1 MLYLTGIKLTA
12 EVYHLEEH
20 GVTNNPSTVAP
31 GPYATNGGYHRRE
44 PDRMAVLSETYG
56 ASIFFRRWAA
66 WMVDFILI
74 VFGYGGLVYF
84 TAKKVSEAETP
95 NMGLVVML
103 FLIGSF
109 CYYLLLEGLTG
120 YTLGKFVLR
129 IQVVNGEGKPPGMV
143 KSLIRTLIQLV
154 DTNPLFFLGLP
165 AGLCVL
171 VTPRKQRIGDMAAS
185 TYVVKVRDLG
195 KAGRKKTGIFA
206 GAIILMTII
215 SIVFAVFL
223 ISTLITQIVKPE
235 VFTSKD
241 SQFAVTAPWNWSR
254 DNMINEEA
262 DISIKNELT
271 ERYLIVLSEPKSDF
285 DSSMTLQEYKGIIE
299 EHLVSG
305 ITDSELGIASDLV
318 VNGYP
323 AIEFTLKGEVDG
335 TPIMYNVTTIETP
348 SHYHQVL
355 AWTYA
360 SRYSRA
366 QQELRKIRDS
376 FREMNML

>member
-1 MLYLTGIKLTA
+1 MTSG
-12 EVYHLEEH
+12 VYHLEEH
-20 GVTNNPSTVAP
+20 HLSKNPSTVAP
-31 GPYATNGGYHRRE
+31 GEFVRNGGYQRRE

-66 WMVDFILI
+66 WMIDFILI

-84 TAKKVSEAETP
+84 TTKKLSETGTP
-95 NMGLVVML
+95 NLGMVVIL

-129 IQVVNGEGKPPGMV
+129 IQVVNGEGRPPGMI
-143 KSLIRTLIQLV
+143 KSLIRTLIYLV
-154 DTNPLFFLGLP
+154 DTNPLLFWGLP
-165 AGLCVL
+165 AGICVL
-171 VTPRKQRIGDMAAS
+171 VTPRKQRIGDMVAN

-195 KAGRKKTGIFA
+195 KVGRKKNGIIA
-206 GAIILMTII
+206 GAIILMTIA
-215 SIVFAVFL
+215 SIVLAVSL

-235 VFTSKD
+235 VFISKD
-241 SQFAVTAPWNWSR
+241 NQFAITAPWNWSR
-254 DNMINEEA
+254 DNGINEEA
-262 DISIKNELT
+262 DISIKNEFT
-271 ERYLIVLSEPKSDF
+271 DRYLIVLSEPKSDF

-299 EHLVSG
+299 DHLVSE
-305 ITDSELGIASDLV
+305 ITDPELGLASDRV

-335 TPIMYNVTTIETP
+335 IPIMYNVTTIETP

-360 SRYSRA
+360 SRYGRA

-376 FREMNML
+376 FREMNMM

>member
-1 MLYLTGIKLTA
+1 MTSG
-12 EVYHLEEH
+12 VYHLEEH
-20 GVTNNPSTVAP
+20 HLSKNPSTVAP
-31 GPYATNGGYHRRE
+31 GEFVRNGGYQRRE

-66 WMVDFILI
+66 WMIDFILI

-84 TAKKVSEAETP
+84 AAKKLSETETP
-95 NMGLVVML
+95 NLGMVVIL

-129 IQVVNGEGKPPGMV
+129 IQVVNGEGRPPGMI
-143 KSLIRTLIQLV
+143 KSLIRTLIYLV
-154 DTNPLFFLGLP
+154 DTNPLLFWGLP
-165 AGLCVL
+165 AGICVL
-171 VTPRKQRIGDMAAS
+171 VTPRKQRIGDMVAN

-195 KAGRKKTGIFA
+195 KVGRKKNGIIA
-206 GAIILMTII
+206 GAIILMTIA
-215 SIVFAVFL
+215 SIVFAVSL

-235 VFTSKD
+235 VFISKD
-241 SQFAVTAPWNWSR
+241 NQFAITAPWNWSR

-262 DISIKNELT
+262 DISIKNEFT
-271 ERYLIVLSEPKSDF
+271 DRYLIVLSEPKSDF

-299 EHLVSG
+299 DHLVSE
-305 ITDSELGIASDLV
+305 ITDPELGLASDRV

-335 TPIMYNVTTIETP
+335 IPIMYNVTTIETP

-360 SRYSRA
+360 SRYGRA

-376 FREMNML
+376 FRGMNMM

>member
-1 MLYLTGIKLTA
+1 MLYLTRIKLTSG
-12 EVYHLEEH
+12 VYHLEEH
-20 GVTNNPSTVAP
+20 HLSKNPSTVAP
-31 GPYATNGGYHRRE
+31 GEFVRNGGYQRRE

-66 WMVDFILI
+66 WMINFILI

-84 TAKKVSEAETP
+84 AAKKLSETETP
-95 NMGLVVML
+95 NLGMVVIL

-129 IQVVNGEGKPPGMV
+129 IQVVNGEGRPPGMI
-143 KSLIRTLIQLV
+143 KSLIRTLIYLV
-154 DTNPLFFLGLP
+154 DTNPLLFWGLP
-165 AGLCVL
+165 AGICVL
-171 VTPRKQRIGDMAAS
+171 VTPRKQRIGDMVAN

-195 KAGRKKTGIFA
+195 KVGRKKNGIIA
-206 GAIILMTII
+206 GAIILMTIA
-215 SIVFAVFL
+215 SIVFAVSL

-235 VFTSKD
+235 VFISKD
-241 SQFAVTAPWNWSR
+241 NQFAITAPWNWSR

-262 DISIKNELT
+262 DISIKNEFT
-271 ERYLIVLSEPKSDF
+271 DRYLIVLSEPKSDF

-299 EHLVSG
+299 DHLVSE
-305 ITDSELGIASDLV
+305 ITDPELGLASDRV

-335 TPIMYNVTTIETP
+335 IPIMYNVTTIETP

-360 SRYSRA
+360 SRYGRA

-376 FREMNML
+376 FREMNMM

>member
-1 MLYLTGIKLTA
+1 MLYLTRIKLTSG
-12 EVYHLEEH
+12 VYHLEEH
-20 GVTNNPSTVAP
+20 HLSKNPSTVAP
-31 GPYATNGGYHRRE
+31 GEFVRNGGYQRRE

-66 WMVDFILI
+66 WMIDFILI

-84 TAKKVSEAETP
+84 TTKKLSETGTP
-95 NMGLVVML
+95 NLGMVVIL

-109 CYYLLLEGLTG
+109 CYFLLLEGLTG

-129 IQVVNGEGKPPGMV
+129 IQVVNGEGRPPGMI
-143 KSLIRTLIQLV
+143 KSLIRTLIHLV
-154 DTNPLFFLGLP
+154 DTNPLLFWGLP
-165 AGLCVL
+165 AGICVL
-171 VTPRKQRIGDMAAS
+171 VTPRKQRIGDMVAN

-195 KAGRKKTGIFA
+195 KVGRKKNGIIA
-206 GAIILMTII
+206 GAIILMTIA
-215 SIVFAVFL
+215 SIVFAVSL

-235 VFTSKD
+235 VFISKD
-241 SQFAVTAPWNWSR
+241 NQFAITAPWNWSR
-254 DNMINEEA
+254 DNGINEEA
-262 DISIKNELT
+262 DISIKNEFT
-271 ERYLIVLSEPKSDF
+271 DRYLIVLSEPKSDF
-285 DSSMTLQEYKGIIE
+285 DSSMNLQEYKGIIE
-299 EHLVSG
+299 DHLVSE
-305 ITDSELGIASDLV
+305 ITDPELGLASDRV

-335 TPIMYNVTTIETP
+335 IPIMYNVTTIETP

-360 SRYSRA
+360 SRYGRA

-376 FREMNML
+376 FREMNMM

>member
-1 MLYLTGIKLTA
+1 M
-12 EVYHLEEH
+12 EEH

-129 IQVVNGEGKPPGMV
+129 IQVVNGEGRPPGIV

>member
-1 MLYLTGIKLTA
+1 M
-12 EVYHLEEH
+12 EEL
-20 GVTNNPSTVAP
+20 NLSKNPSASASEEP
-31 GPYATNGGYHRRE
+31 MRNGGYHRRE
-44 PDRMAVLSETYG
+44 PDKMTSLSQTYG

-66 WMVDFILI
+66 WMIDFILI

-84 TAKKVSEAETP
+84 IAKKVAETESP
-95 NMGLVVML
+95 NMGMVVIL

-129 IQVVNGEGKPPGMV
+129 IQVVNGEGMPPGMI
-143 KSLIRTLIQLV
+143 KSLIRTLIHLV
-154 DTNPLFFLGLP
+154 DTNPLLFWGLP
-165 AGLCVL
+165 AGICVL
-171 VTPRKQRIGDMAAS
+171 VTPRKQRIGDMAAN
-185 TYVVKVRDLG
+185 TYVVRTRDLG
-195 KAGRKKTGIFA
+195 KVSKRKTGIFA
-206 GAIILMTII
+206 GAIILMTITAL
-215 SIVFAVFL
+215 VFAFSL

-241 SQFAVTAPWNWSR
+241 NQFAVTAPWTWSR
-254 DNMINEEA
+254 DNRINEEA
-262 DISIKNELT
+262 DISIKNEFT
-271 ERYLIVLSEPKSDF
+271 DRYLIVLSEPKSDF

-299 EHLVSG
+299 DHLVSG
-305 ITDSELGIASDLV
+305 ITDPELGTASDMV

-323 AIEFTLKGEVDG
+323 AIEFTLKGEIDG
-335 TPIMYNVTTIETP
+335 NLAMYNVTTIETP

-376 FREMNML
+376 FREMNIM

>member
-1 MLYLTGIKLTA
+1 MLYLTGVKLTSG
-12 EVYHLEEH
+12 VYHLEEH
-20 GVTNNPSTVAP
+20 HLSKNPSTVAP
-31 GPYATNGGYHRRE
+31 GEFVRNGGYQRRE

-66 WMVDFILI
+66 WMIDFILI

-84 TAKKVSEAETP
+84 TTKKLSETGTP
-95 NMGLVVML
+95 NLGMVVIL

-129 IQVVNGEGKPPGMV
+129 IQVVNGEGRPPGMI
-143 KSLIRTLIQLV
+143 KSLIRTLIYLV
-154 DTNPLFFLGLP
+154 DTNPLLFWGLP
-165 AGLCVL
+165 AGICVL
-171 VTPRKQRIGDMAAS
+171 VTPRKQRIGDMVAN

-195 KAGRKKTGIFA
+195 KVGRKKTGIIA
-206 GAIILMTII
+206 GAIILMTIA
-215 SIVFAVFL
+215 SIVLAVSL

-235 VFTSKD
+235 VFISKD
-241 SQFAVTAPWNWSR
+241 NQFAITAPWNWSR

-262 DISIKNELT
+262 DISIKNEFT
-271 ERYLIVLSEPKSDF
+271 DRYLIVLSEPKSDF
-285 DSSMTLQEYKGIIE
+285 DNSMTLQEYKGIIE
-299 EHLVSG
+299 DHLVSG
-305 ITDSELGIASDLV
+305 ITDPELGLASDRM

-335 TPIMYNVTTIETP
+335 IPIMYNVTTIETP

-360 SRYSRA
+360 SRYGRA

-376 FREMNML
+376 FREMNMM

>member
-1 MLYLTGIKLTA
+1 M
-12 EVYHLEEH
+12 EEH
-20 GVTNNPSTVAP
+20 HLSKNPSTVAP
-31 GPYATNGGYHRRE
+31 GEFVRNGGYQRRE

-66 WMVDFILI
+66 WMIDFILI

-84 TAKKVSEAETP
+84 AAKKLSETETP
-95 NMGLVVML
+95 NLGMVVIL

-129 IQVVNGEGKPPGMV
+129 IQVVNGEGRPPGMI
-143 KSLIRTLIQLV
+143 KSLIRTLIYLV
-154 DTNPLFFLGLP
+154 DTNPLLFWGLP
-165 AGLCVL
+165 AGICVL
-171 VTPRKQRIGDMAAS
+171 VTPRKQRIGDMVAN

-195 KAGRKKTGIFA
+195 KVGRKKNGIIA
-206 GAIILMTII
+206 GAIILMTIA
-215 SIVFAVFL
+215 SIVFAVSL

-235 VFTSKD
+235 VFISKD
-241 SQFAVTAPWNWSR
+241 NQFAITAPWNWSR

-262 DISIKNELT
+262 DISIKNEFT
-271 ERYLIVLSEPKSDF
+271 DRYLIVLSEPKSDF

-299 EHLVSG
+299 DHLVSE
-305 ITDSELGIASDLV
+305 ITDPELGLASDRV

-335 TPIMYNVTTIETP
+335 IPIMYNVTTIETP

-360 SRYSRA
+360 SRYGRA

-376 FREMNML
+376 FREMNMM

>member
-1 MLYLTGIKLTA
+1 MLYLTRIKLTSG
-12 EVYHLEEH
+12 VYHLEEH
-20 GVTNNPSTVAP
+20 HLSKNPSTVAP
-31 GPYATNGGYHRRE
+31 GEFVRNGGYQRRE

-66 WMVDFILI
+66 WMIDFILI

-84 TAKKVSEAETP
+84 AAKKLSETETP
-95 NMGLVVML
+95 NLGMVVIL

-129 IQVVNGEGKPPGMV
+129 IQVVNGEGRPPGMI
-143 KSLIRTLIQLV
+143 KSLIRTLIYLV
-154 DTNPLFFLGLP
+154 DTNPLLFWGLP
-165 AGLCVL
+165 AGICVL
-171 VTPRKQRIGDMAAS
+171 VTPRKQRIGDMVAN

-195 KAGRKKTGIFA
+195 KVGRKKNGIIA
-206 GAIILMTII
+206 GAIILMTIA
-215 SIVFAVFL
+215 SIVFAVSL

-235 VFTSKD
+235 VFISKD
-241 SQFAVTAPWNWSR
+241 NQFAITAPWNWSR

-262 DISIKNELT
+262 DISIKNEFT
-271 ERYLIVLSEPKSDF
+271 DRYLIVLSEPKSDF

-299 EHLVSG
+299 DHLVSE
-305 ITDSELGIASDLV
+305 ITDPELGLASDRV

-335 TPIMYNVTTIETP
+335 IPIMYNVTTIETP

-360 SRYSRA
+360 SRYGRA

-376 FREMNML
+376 FREMNMM

>member
-1 MLYLTGIKLTA
+1 MLYLTGIKLTSG
-12 EVYHLEEH
+12 VYHLEEQD
-20 GVTNNPSTVAP
+20 VTNNPSTVAP
-31 GPYATNGGYHRRE
+31 GPYATNGNYHRRE
-44 PDRMAVLSETYG
+44 PDKMAVLSETYG

-66 WMVDFILI
+66 WMIDFILI

-84 TAKKVSEAETP
+84 TAKKVSEVGTP

-103 FLIGSF
+103 FLMGSF

-143 KSLIRTLIQLV
+143 KSLIRTLIHLV
-154 DTNPLFFLGLP
+154 DMNPLLFFGLP
-165 AGLCVL
+165 AGICVL
-171 VTPRKQRIGDMAAS
+171 VTPRKQRIGDMAAN

-195 KAGRKKTGIFA
+195 TVSRKKTGILS
-206 GAIILMTII
+206 GVIILMTII
-215 SIVFAVFL
+215 SIVFAVSL
-223 ISTLITQIVKPE
+223 ITTLITQIVKPE

-254 DNMINEEA
+254 DDRINEDA
-262 DISIKNELT
+262 DISIKNEFT

-285 DSSMTLQEYKGIIE
+285 DSSMTLQDYKGIIE
-299 EHLVSG
+299 DHLVSG
-305 ITDSELGIASDLV
+305 IMAPELGNPSDIE

-323 AIEFTLKGEVDG
+323 AIEFTLKGEVEG

>member
-1 MLYLTGIKLTA
+1 MTSG
-12 EVYHLEEH
+12 VYHLEEH
-20 GVTNNPSTVAP
+20 HLSKNPSTVAP
-31 GPYATNGGYHRRE
+31 GEFVRNGGYQRRE

-66 WMVDFILI
+66 WMIDFILI

-84 TAKKVSEAETP
+84 AAKKLSETETP
-95 NMGLVVML
+95 NLGMVVIL

-129 IQVVNGEGKPPGMV
+129 IQVVNGEGRPPGMI
-143 KSLIRTLIQLV
+143 KSLIRTLIYLV
-154 DTNPLFFLGLP
+154 DTNPLLFWGLP
-165 AGLCVL
+165 AGICVL
-171 VTPRKQRIGDMAAS
+171 VTPRKQRIGDMVAN

-195 KAGRKKTGIFA
+195 KVGRKKNGIIA
-206 GAIILMTII
+206 GAIILMTIA
-215 SIVFAVFL
+215 SIVFAVSL

-235 VFTSKD
+235 VFISKD
-241 SQFAVTAPWNWSR
+241 NQFAITAPWNWSR
-254 DNMINEEA
+254 DNGINEEA
-262 DISIKNELT
+262 DISIKNEFT
-271 ERYLIVLSEPKSDF
+271 DRYLIVLSEPKSDF

-299 EHLVSG
+299 DHLVSG
-305 ITDSELGIASDLV
+305 ITDPELGLASDRM

-335 TPIMYNVTTIETP
+335 IPIMYNVTTIETP

-360 SRYSRA
+360 SRYGRA

-376 FREMNML
+376 FREMNMM

>member
-1 MLYLTGIKLTA
+1 MLYLTGIKLTT

-20 GVTNNPSTVAP
+20 GVTNNPSTVVL
-31 GPYATNGGYHRRE
+31 GPYATTGGYHRRE
-44 PDRMAVLSETYG
+44 PDKMAVLSETYG

-66 WMVDFILI
+66 WMIDFILI

-95 NMGLVVML
+95 NMGMVVML

-129 IQVVNGEGKPPGMV
+129 IQVVNEEGRPPGMA

-171 VTPRKQRIGDMAAS
+171 VTPRKQRIGDMAAN

-215 SIVFAVFL
+215 SIVFAVSL

>member
-1 MLYLTGIKLTA
+1 MLYLTGIKLTTG
-12 EVYHLEEH
+12 VYHLEEH
-20 GVTNNPSTVAP
+20 NLSKNPSTVVP
-31 GPYATNGGYHRRE
+31 GEYAAHGSYHRRE
-44 PDRMAVLSETYG
+44 PDKMAVLSATYG

-66 WMVDFILI
+66 WMIDFILI

-95 NMGLVVML
+95 NMGMVVML

-129 IQVVNGEGKPPGMV
+129 IQVVNGEGRPPGMV
-143 KSLIRTLIQLV
+143 KSLIRTLIHLV
-154 DTNPLFFLGLP
+154 DTNPLLFLGLP

-171 VTPRKQRIGDMAAS
+171 VTPRKQRLGDMAAS

-195 KAGRKKTGIFA
+195 TVGRKKTGIFT

-215 SIVFAVFL
+215 SVIFAVSL
-223 ISTLITQIVKPE
+223 ISSLITQMVKPE
-235 VFTSKD
+235 VFVSKD
-241 SQFAVTAPWNWSR
+241 DQFAVTAPWNWSR
-254 DNMINEEA
+254 DDTINEDA
-262 DISIKNELT
+262 AISIKNEFT
-271 ERYLIVLSEPKSDF
+271 ERYVIVLSEPKSDF
-285 DSSMTLQEYKGIIE
+285 DSSMTLQEYKGIIKD
-299 EHLVSG
+299 HLVSG
-305 ITDSELGIASDLV
+305 ITAPELGDPSDIL

-323 AIEFTLKGEVDG
+323 AIEFTLKGEVEG

-376 FREMNML
+376 FREMNR

>member
-1 MLYLTGIKLTA
+1 MLYLTGVKLTSG
-12 EVYHLEEH
+12 VYHLEEH
-20 GVTNNPSTVAP
+20 HLSKNPSTVAP
-31 GPYATNGGYHRRE
+31 GEFVRNGGYQRRE

-66 WMVDFILI
+66 WMIDFILI

-84 TAKKVSEAETP
+84 TTKKLSETGTP
-95 NMGLVVML
+95 NLGMVVIL

-129 IQVVNGEGKPPGMV
+129 IQVVNGEGRPPGMI
-143 KSLIRTLIQLV
+143 KSLIRTLIYLV
-154 DTNPLFFLGLP
+154 DTNPLLFWGLP
-165 AGLCVL
+165 AGICVL
-171 VTPRKQRIGDMAAS
+171 VTPRKQRIGDMVAN

-195 KAGRKKTGIFA
+195 KVGRKKNGIIA
-206 GAIILMTII
+206 GAIILMTIA
-215 SIVFAVFL
+215 SIVLAVSL

-235 VFTSKD
+235 VFISKD
-241 SQFAVTAPWNWSR
+241 NQFAITAPWNWSR
-254 DNMINEEA
+254 DNGINEEA
-262 DISIKNELT
+262 DISIKNEFT
-271 ERYLIVLSEPKSDF
+271 DRYLIVLSEPKSDF

-299 EHLVSG
+299 DHLVSG
-305 ITDSELGIASDLV
+305 ITDPELGLASDRV

-335 TPIMYNVTTIETP
+335 IPIMYNVTTIETP

-360 SRYSRA
+360 SRYGRA

-376 FREMNML
+376 FREMNMM

>member
-1 MLYLTGIKLTA
+1 MTSG
-12 EVYHLEEH
+12 VYHLEEH
-20 GVTNNPSTVAP
+20 HLSKNPSTVAP
-31 GPYATNGGYHRRE
+31 GEFVRNGSYQRRE

-66 WMVDFILI
+66 WMIDFILI

-84 TAKKVSEAETP
+84 AAKKLSETETP
-95 NMGLVVML
+95 NLGMVVIL

-129 IQVVNGEGKPPGMV
+129 IQVVNGEGRPPGMI
-143 KSLIRTLIQLV
+143 KSLIRTLIYLV
-154 DTNPLFFLGLP
+154 DTNPLLFWGLP
-165 AGLCVL
+165 AGICVL
-171 VTPRKQRIGDMAAS
+171 VTPRKQRIGDMVAN

-195 KAGRKKTGIFA
+195 KVGRKKNGIIA
-206 GAIILMTII
+206 GAIILMTIA
-215 SIVFAVFL
+215 SIVFAVSL

-235 VFTSKD
+235 VFISKD
-241 SQFAVTAPWNWSR
+241 NQFAITAPWNWSR

-262 DISIKNELT
+262 DISIKNEFT
-271 ERYLIVLSEPKSDF
+271 DRYLIVLSEPKSDF

-299 EHLVSG
+299 DHLVSE
-305 ITDSELGIASDLV
+305 ITDPELGLASDRV

-335 TPIMYNVTTIETP
+335 IPIMYNVTTIETP

-360 SRYSRA
+360 SRYGRA

-376 FREMNML
+376 FREMNMM

>member
-1 MLYLTGIKLTA
+1 MLYLTRIKLTSG
-12 EVYHLEEH
+12 VYHLEEH
-20 GVTNNPSTVAP
+20 HLSKNPSTVAP
-31 GPYATNGGYHRRE
+31 GEFVRNGGYQRRE

-66 WMVDFILI
+66 WMIDFILI

-84 TAKKVSEAETP
+84 AAKKLSETETP
-95 NMGLVVML
+95 NLGMVVIL

-129 IQVVNGEGKPPGMV
+129 IQVVNGEGRPPGMI
-143 KSLIRTLIQLV
+143 KSLIRTLIYLV
-154 DTNPLFFLGLP
+154 DTNPLLFWGLP
-165 AGLCVL
+165 AGICVL
-171 VTPRKQRIGDMAAS
+171 VTPRKQRIGDMVAN

-195 KAGRKKTGIFA
+195 KVGRKKNGIIA
-206 GAIILMTII
+206 GAIILMTIA
-215 SIVFAVFL
+215 SIVFAVSL

-235 VFTSKD
+235 VFISKD
-241 SQFAVTAPWNWSR
+241 NQFAITAPWNWSR

-262 DISIKNELT
+262 DISIKNEFT
-271 ERYLIVLSEPKSDF
+271 DRYLIVLSEPKSDF

-299 EHLVSG
+299 DHLVSE
-305 ITDSELGIASDLV
+305 ITDPELGLASDRV

-335 TPIMYNVTTIETP
+335 IPIMYNVTTIETP

-360 SRYSRA
+360 SRYGRA

-376 FREMNML
+376 FRGMNMM

>member
-1 MLYLTGIKLTA
+1 MLYLTGVKLTSG
-12 EVYHLEEH
+12 VYHLEEH
-20 GVTNNPSTVAP
+20 HLSKNPSTVAP
-31 GPYATNGGYHRRE
+31 GEFVRNGGYQRRE

-66 WMVDFILI
+66 WMIDFILI

-84 TAKKVSEAETP
+84 TTKKLSETGTP
-95 NMGLVVML
+95 NLGMVVIL

-129 IQVVNGEGKPPGMV
+129 IQVVNGEGRPPGMI
-143 KSLIRTLIQLV
+143 KSLIRTLIYLV
-154 DTNPLFFLGLP
+154 DTNPLLFWGLP
-165 AGLCVL
+165 AGICVL
-171 VTPRKQRIGDMAAS
+171 VTPRKQRIGDMVAN

-195 KAGRKKTGIFA
+195 KVGRKKNGIIA
-206 GAIILMTII
+206 GAIILMTIA
-215 SIVFAVFL
+215 SIVFAVSL

-235 VFTSKD
+235 VFISKD
-241 SQFAVTAPWNWSR
+241 NQFAITAPWNWSR
-254 DNMINEEA
+254 DNGINEEA
-262 DISIKNELT
+262 DISIKNEFT
-271 ERYLIVLSEPKSDF
+271 DRYLIVLSEPKSDF

-299 EHLVSG
+299 DHLVSE
-305 ITDSELGIASDLV
+305 ITDPELGLASDRV

-335 TPIMYNVTTIETP
+335 IPIMYNVTTIETP

-360 SRYSRA
+360 SRYGRA

-376 FREMNML
+376 FREMNMM

>member
-1 MLYLTGIKLTA
+1 MLYLTGVKLTSG
-12 EVYHLEEH
+12 VYHLEEH
-20 GVTNNPSTVAP
+20 HLSKNPSTVAP
-31 GPYATNGGYHRRE
+31 GEFVRNGGYQRRE

-66 WMVDFILI
+66 WMIDFILI

-84 TAKKVSEAETP
+84 TTKKLSETGTP
-95 NMGLVVML
+95 NLGMVVIL

-129 IQVVNGEGKPPGMV
+129 IQVVNGEGRPPGMI
-143 KSLIRTLIQLV
+143 KSLIRTLIHLV
-154 DTNPLFFLGLP
+154 DTNPLLFWGLP
-165 AGLCVL
+165 AGICVL
-171 VTPRKQRIGDMAAS
+171 VTPRKQRIGDMVAN

-195 KAGRKKTGIFA
+195 KVGRKKNGIIA
-206 GAIILMTII
+206 GAIILMTIA
-215 SIVFAVFL
+215 SIVLAVSL

-235 VFTSKD
+235 VFISKD
-241 SQFAVTAPWNWSR
+241 NQFAITAPWNWSR
-254 DNMINEEA
+254 DNGINEEA
-262 DISIKNELT
+262 DISIKNEFT
-271 ERYLIVLSEPKSDF
+271 DRYLIVLSEPKSDF

-299 EHLVSG
+299 DHLVSE
-305 ITDSELGIASDLV
+305 ITDPELGLASDRV

-335 TPIMYNVTTIETP
+335 IPIMYNVTTIETP

-360 SRYSRA
+360 SRYGRA

-376 FREMNML
+376 FREMNMM

>member
-1 MLYLTGIKLTA
+1 MTSG
-12 EVYHLEEH
+12 VYHLEEH
-20 GVTNNPSTVAP
+20 HLSKNPSTVAP
-31 GPYATNGGYHRRE
+31 GEFVRNGGYQRRE

-66 WMVDFILI
+66 WMIDFILI

-84 TAKKVSEAETP
+84 AAKKLSETETP
-95 NMGLVVML
+95 NLGMVVIL

-129 IQVVNGEGKPPGMV
+129 IQVVNGEGRPPGMI
-143 KSLIRTLIQLV
+143 KSLIRTLIYLV
-154 DTNPLFFLGLP
+154 DTNPLLFWGLP
-165 AGLCVL
+165 AGICVL
-171 VTPRKQRIGDMAAS
+171 VTPRKQRIGDMVAN

-195 KAGRKKTGIFA
+195 KVGRKKNGIIA
-206 GAIILMTII
+206 GAIILMTIA
-215 SIVFAVFL
+215 SIVLAVSL

-235 VFTSKD
+235 VFISKD
-241 SQFAVTAPWNWSR
+241 NQFAITAPWNWSR

-262 DISIKNELT
+262 DISIKNEFT
-271 ERYLIVLSEPKSDF
+271 DRYLIVLSEPKSDF

-299 EHLVSG
+299 DHLVSG
-305 ITDSELGIASDLV
+305 ITDPELGLTSDRM

-335 TPIMYNVTTIETP
+335 IPIMYNVTTIETP

-360 SRYSRA
+360 SRYGRA

-376 FREMNML
+376 FREMNMM

>member
-1 MLYLTGIKLTA
+1 MLYLTRIKLTSG
-12 EVYHLEEH
+12 VYHLEEP
-20 GVTNNPSTVAP
+20 NLLKNPSTVAP
-31 GPYATNGGYHRRE
+31 GEFVRNGGYQRRE
-44 PDRMAVLSETYG
+44 PDKMAVLSETYG

-66 WMVDFILI
+66 WMIDFILI

-84 TAKKVSEAETP
+84 TTEKVAEAETP
-95 NMGLVVML
+95 NMGMVVML

-129 IQVVNGEGKPPGMV
+129 IQVVNGEGRPPGMV
-143 KSLIRTLIQLV
+143 KSLIRTLIHLV
-154 DTNPLFFLGLP
+154 DTNPLLFMGLP
-165 AGLCVL
+165 AGICVL
-171 VTPRKQRIGDMAAS
+171 VTPRKQRIGDMAAN

-195 KAGRKKTGIFA
+195 KVGRKKTGIIA
-206 GAIILMTII
+206 GAIILTTII
-215 SIVFAVFL
+215 SMVFAVSL
-223 ISTLITQIVKPE
+223 ISMLITQIMKPE

-254 DNMINEEA
+254 DNRINEDA
-262 DISIKNELT
+262 DIAIKNELT

-299 EHLVSG
+299 DHLVSG
-305 ITDSELGIASDLV
+305 ITDPELGTASDMV

-323 AIEFTLKGEVDG
+323 AIEFTLKGKIDG
-335 TPIMYNVTTIETP
+335 NLAMYNVTTIETP

>member
-1 MLYLTGIKLTA
+1 MLYLTRIKLTSG
-12 EVYHLEEH
+12 VYHLEEH
-20 GVTNNPSTVAP
+20 HLSKNPSTVAP
-31 GPYATNGGYHRRE
+31 GEFVRNGGYQRRE

-66 WMVDFILI
+66 WMIDFILI

-84 TAKKVSEAETP
+84 AAKKLSETETP
-95 NMGLVVML
+95 NLGMVVIL

-129 IQVVNGEGKPPGMV
+129 IQVVNGEGRPPGMI
-143 KSLIRTLIQLV
+143 KSLIRTLIYLV
-154 DTNPLFFLGLP
+154 DTNPLLFWGLP
-165 AGLCVL
+165 AGICVL
-171 VTPRKQRIGDMAAS
+171 VTPRKQRIGDMVAN

-195 KAGRKKTGIFA
+195 KVGRKKNGIIA
-206 GAIILMTII
+206 GAIILMTIA
-215 SIVFAVFL
+215 SIVFAVSL

-235 VFTSKD
+235 VFISKD
-241 SQFAVTAPWNWSR
+241 NQFAITVPWNWSR

-262 DISIKNELT
+262 DISIKNEFT
-271 ERYLIVLSEPKSDF
+271 DRYLIVLSEPKSDF

-299 EHLVSG
+299 DHLVSE
-305 ITDSELGIASDLV
+305 ITDPELGLASDRV

-335 TPIMYNVTTIETP
+335 IPIMYNVTTIETP

-360 SRYSRA
+360 SRYGRA

-376 FREMNML
+376 FREMNMM

>member
-1 MLYLTGIKLTA
+1 MR
-12 EVYHLEEH
+12 
-20 GVTNNPSTVAP
+20 
-31 GPYATNGGYHRRE
+31 NGGYHRRE
-44 PDRMAVLSETYG
+44 PDKMTSLSQTYG

-66 WMVDFILI
+66 WMIDFILI

-84 TAKKVSEAETP
+84 IAKKVAETESP
-95 NMGLVVML
+95 NMGMVVIL

-129 IQVVNGEGKPPGMV
+129 IQVVNGEGMPPGMI
-143 KSLIRTLIQLV
+143 KSLIRTLIHLV
-154 DTNPLFFLGLP
+154 DTNPLLFWGLP
-165 AGLCVL
+165 AGICVL
-171 VTPRKQRIGDMAAS
+171 VTPRKQRIGDMAAN
-185 TYVVKVRDLG
+185 TYVVRTRDLG
-195 KAGRKKTGIFA
+195 KVSKRKTGIFA
-206 GAIILMTII
+206 GAIILMTITAL
-215 SIVFAVFL
+215 VFAFSL

-241 SQFAVTAPWNWSR
+241 NQFAVTAPWTWSR
-254 DNMINEEA
+254 DNRINEEA
-262 DISIKNELT
+262 DISIKNEFT
-271 ERYLIVLSEPKSDF
+271 DRYLIVLSEPKSDF

-299 EHLVSG
+299 DHLVSG
-305 ITDSELGIASDLV
+305 ITDPELGTASDMV

-323 AIEFTLKGEVDG
+323 AIEFTLKGEIDG
-335 TPIMYNVTTIETP
+335 NLAMYNVTTIETP

-376 FREMNML
+376 FREMNIM

>member
-1 MLYLTGIKLTA
+1 M
-12 EVYHLEEH
+12 EEH
-20 GVTNNPSTVAP
+20 HLSKNPSTVAP
-31 GPYATNGGYHRRE
+31 GEFVRNGGYQRRE

-66 WMVDFILI
+66 WMIDFILI

-84 TAKKVSEAETP
+84 AAKKLSETGTP
-95 NMGLVVML
+95 NLGMVVIL

-129 IQVVNGEGKPPGMV
+129 IQVVNGEGRPPGMI
-143 KSLIRTLIQLV
+143 KSLIRTLIHLV
-154 DTNPLFFLGLP
+154 DTNPLLFWGLP
-165 AGLCVL
+165 AGICVL
-171 VTPRKQRIGDMAAS
+171 VTPRKQRIGDMVAN

-195 KAGRKKTGIFA
+195 KVGRKKTGIIA
-206 GAIILMTII
+206 GAIILMTIA
-215 SIVFAVFL
+215 SIVFAVSL

-235 VFTSKD
+235 VFISKD
-241 SQFAVTAPWNWSR
+241 NQFAITAPWNWSR

-262 DISIKNELT
+262 DISIKNEFT
-271 ERYLIVLSEPKSDF
+271 DRYLIVLSEPKSDF
-285 DSSMTLQEYKGIIE
+285 DSSMTLQEYKGIIGD
-299 EHLVSG
+299 HLVSG
-305 ITDSELGIASDLV
+305 ITDPELGLASDRM

-335 TPIMYNVTTIETP
+335 IPIMYNVTTIETP

-360 SRYSRA
+360 SRYGRA

-376 FREMNML
+376 FREMNIM

>member
-1 MLYLTGIKLTA
+1 MTSG
-12 EVYHLEEH
+12 VYHLEEH
-20 GVTNNPSTVAP
+20 HLSKNPSTVAP
-31 GPYATNGGYHRRE
+31 GEFVRNGGYQRRE

-66 WMVDFILI
+66 WMIDFILI

-84 TAKKVSEAETP
+84 AAKKLSETETP
-95 NMGLVVML
+95 NLGMVVIL

-129 IQVVNGEGKPPGMV
+129 IQVVNGEGRPPGMI
-143 KSLIRTLIQLV
+143 KSLIRTLIYLV
-154 DTNPLFFLGLP
+154 DTNPLLFWGLP
-165 AGLCVL
+165 AGICVL
-171 VTPRKQRIGDMAAS
+171 VTPRKQRIGDMVAN

-195 KAGRKKTGIFA
+195 KVGRKKNGIIA
-206 GAIILMTII
+206 GAIILMTIA
-215 SIVFAVFL
+215 SIVFAVSL

-235 VFTSKD
+235 VFISKD
-241 SQFAVTAPWNWSR
+241 NQFAITAPWNWSR

-262 DISIKNELT
+262 DISIKNEFT
-271 ERYLIVLSEPKSDF
+271 DRYLIVLSEPKSDF

-299 EHLVSG
+299 DHLVSG
-305 ITDSELGIASDLV
+305 ITDPELGLASDRM

-335 TPIMYNVTTIETP
+335 IPIMYNVTTIETP

-360 SRYSRA
+360 SRYGRA

-376 FREMNML
+376 FREMNMM

>member
-1 MLYLTGIKLTA
+1 M
-12 EVYHLEEH
+12 EEH
-20 GVTNNPSTVAP
+20 NLSKNPSTVAP
-31 GPYATNGGYHRRE
+31 GEFVRNGGYRRRE

-66 WMVDFILI
+66 WMIDFIFI

-84 TAKKVSEAETP
+84 IAKKVAEAEIP
-95 NMGLVVML
+95 NMGMVVIL

-129 IQVVNGEGKPPGMV
+129 IQVVNGEGMPPGMI
-143 KSLIRTLIQLV
+143 KSLIRTLIHLV
-154 DTNPLFFLGLP
+154 DTNPLLFWGLP
-165 AGLCVL
+165 AGICVL
-171 VTPRKQRIGDMAAS
+171 VTPRKQRIGDMAAN
-185 TYVVKVRDLG
+185 TYVVRTRDLG
-195 KAGRKKTGIFA
+195 KVSKKKTGIIA
-206 GAIILMTII
+206 GAIILMTIT
-215 SIVFAVFL
+215 SIVLAVSL

-241 SQFAVTAPWNWSR
+241 NQFAVTAPWNWSR
-254 DNMINEEA
+254 DNRINEEA
-262 DISIKNELT
+262 DISIKNEFT
-271 ERYLIVLSEPKSDF
+271 DRYLIVLSEPKSDF

-299 EHLVSG
+299 DHLVSE
-305 ITDSELGIASDLV
+305 ITDPELGIASERV

-335 TPIMYNVTTIETP
+335 IPIMYNVTTIETP

-360 SRYSRA
+360 SRYGRA

-376 FREMNML
+376 FREMNMM

>member
-1 MLYLTGIKLTA
+1 MTSG
-12 EVYHLEEH
+12 VYHLEEH
-20 GVTNNPSTVAP
+20 HLSKNPSTVAP
-31 GPYATNGGYHRRE
+31 GEFVRNGGYQRRE

-66 WMVDFILI
+66 WMIDFILI

-84 TAKKVSEAETP
+84 AAKKLSETETP
-95 NMGLVVML
+95 NLGMVVIL

-129 IQVVNGEGKPPGMV
+129 IQVVNGEGRPPGMI
-143 KSLIRTLIQLV
+143 KSLIRTLIYLV
-154 DTNPLFFLGLP
+154 DTNPLLFWGLP
-165 AGLCVL
+165 AGICVL
-171 VTPRKQRIGDMAAS
+171 VTPRKQRIGDMVAN

-195 KAGRKKTGIFA
+195 KVGRKKNGIIA
-206 GAIILMTII
+206 GAIILMTIA
-215 SIVFAVFL
+215 SIVFAVSL

-235 VFTSKD
+235 VFISKD
-241 SQFAVTAPWNWSR
+241 NQFAITVPWNWSR

-262 DISIKNELT
+262 DISIKNEFT
-271 ERYLIVLSEPKSDF
+271 DRYLIVLSEPKSDF

-299 EHLVSG
+299 DHLVSE
-305 ITDSELGIASDLV
+305 ITDPELGLASDRV

-335 TPIMYNVTTIETP
+335 IPIMYNVTTIETP

-360 SRYSRA
+360 SRYGRA

-376 FREMNML
+376 FREMNMM

>member
-1 MLYLTGIKLTA
+1 MTSG
-12 EVYHLEEH
+12 VYHLEEH
-20 GVTNNPSTVAP
+20 HLSKNPSTVAP
-31 GPYATNGGYHRRE
+31 GEFVRNGGYQRRE

-66 WMVDFILI
+66 WMIDFILI

-84 TAKKVSEAETP
+84 AAKKLSETETP
-95 NMGLVVML
+95 NLGMVVIL

-129 IQVVNGEGKPPGMV
+129 IQVVNGEGRPPGMI
-143 KSLIRTLIQLV
+143 KSLIRTLIYLV
-154 DTNPLFFLGLP
+154 DTNPLLFWGLP
-165 AGLCVL
+165 AGICVL
-171 VTPRKQRIGDMAAS
+171 VTPRKQRIGDMVAN

-195 KAGRKKTGIFA
+195 KVGRKKNGIIA
-206 GAIILMTII
+206 GAIILMTIA
-215 SIVFAVFL
+215 SIVFAVSL

-235 VFTSKD
+235 VFISKD
-241 SQFAVTAPWNWSR
+241 NQFAITAPWNWSR

-262 DISIKNELT
+262 DISIKNEFT
-271 ERYLIVLSEPKSDF
+271 DRYLIVLSEPKSDF

-299 EHLVSG
+299 DHLVSE
-305 ITDSELGIASDLV
+305 ITDPELGLASDRV

-335 TPIMYNVTTIETP
+335 IPIMYNVTTIETP

-360 SRYSRA
+360 SRYGRA

-376 FREMNML
+376 FREMNMM

>member
-1 MLYLTGIKLTA
+1 MLYLTRIKLTSG
-12 EVYHLEEH
+12 VYHLEEH
-20 GVTNNPSTVAP
+20 HLSKNPSTVAP
-31 GPYATNGGYHRRE
+31 GEFVRNGGYQRRE

-66 WMVDFILI
+66 WMIDFILI

-84 TAKKVSEAETP
+84 AAKKLSETETP
-95 NMGLVVML
+95 NLVMVVIL

-129 IQVVNGEGKPPGMV
+129 IQVVNGEGRPPGMI
-143 KSLIRTLIQLV
+143 KSLIRTLIYLV
-154 DTNPLFFLGLP
+154 DTNPLLFWGLP
-165 AGLCVL
+165 AGICVL
-171 VTPRKQRIGDMAAS
+171 VTPRKQRIGDMVAN

-195 KAGRKKTGIFA
+195 KVGRKKNGIIA
-206 GAIILMTII
+206 GAIILMTIA
-215 SIVFAVFL
+215 SIVFAVSL

-235 VFTSKD
+235 VFISKD
-241 SQFAVTAPWNWSR
+241 NQFAITAPWNWSR

-262 DISIKNELT
+262 DISIKNEFT
-271 ERYLIVLSEPKSDF
+271 DRYLIVLSEPKSDF

-299 EHLVSG
+299 DHLVSE
-305 ITDSELGIASDLV
+305 ITDPELGLASDRV

-335 TPIMYNVTTIETP
+335 IPIMYNVTTIETP

-360 SRYSRA
+360 SRYGRA

-376 FREMNML
+376 FREMNMM

>member
-1 MLYLTGIKLTA
+1 MLYLTGVKLTSG
-12 EVYHLEEH
+12 VYHLEEH
-20 GVTNNPSTVAP
+20 HLSKNPSTVAP
-31 GPYATNGGYHRRE
+31 GEFVRNGGYQRRE

-66 WMVDFILI
+66 WMIDFILI

-84 TAKKVSEAETP
+84 TTKKLSETGTP
-95 NMGLVVML
+95 NLGMVVIL

-129 IQVVNGEGKPPGMV
+129 IQVVNGEGRPPGMI
-143 KSLIRTLIQLV
+143 KSLIRTLIYLV
-154 DTNPLFFLGLP
+154 DTNPLLFWGLP
-165 AGLCVL
+165 AGICVL
-171 VTPRKQRIGDMAAS
+171 VTPRKQRIGDMVAN

-195 KAGRKKTGIFA
+195 KVGRKKNGIIA
-206 GAIILMTII
+206 GAIILMTIA
-215 SIVFAVFL
+215 SIVFAVSL

-235 VFTSKD
+235 VFISKD
-241 SQFAVTAPWNWSR
+241 NQFAITAPWNWSR
-254 DNMINEEA
+254 DNGINEEA
-262 DISIKNELT
+262 DISIKNEFT
-271 ERYLIVLSEPKSDF
+271 DRYLIVLSEPKSDF
-285 DSSMTLQEYKGIIE
+285 DNSMTLQEYKGIIE
-299 EHLVSG
+299 DHLVSE
-305 ITDSELGIASDLV
+305 ITDPELGLASDRV

-335 TPIMYNVTTIETP
+335 IPIMYNVTTIETP

-360 SRYSRA
+360 SRYGRA

-376 FREMNML
+376 FREMNMM